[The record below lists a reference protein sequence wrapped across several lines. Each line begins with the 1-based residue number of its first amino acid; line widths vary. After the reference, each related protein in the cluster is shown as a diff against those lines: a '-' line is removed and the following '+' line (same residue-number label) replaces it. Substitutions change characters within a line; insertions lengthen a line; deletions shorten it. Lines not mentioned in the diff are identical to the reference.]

1 MLTLRVSDPDP
12 IVLGLGEEQEAV
24 LTAEP
29 AVYVSI
35 ADYYDGPYTVTPG
48 TEAIT
53 LETDG
58 FTMSED
64 VTVQAVPVGSEG
76 VPVATKGAVSN
87 HQIAVTP
94 SVTNAAGLIEGGT
107 RTGASV
113 TVSASELVSGTKN
126 ISANGSGIDV
136 VNYEAVN
143 VAVPPPA
150 LQNKSRTY
158 TPTESDFTETLTA
171 DTGFD
176 GIGEVEVTV
185 SAIPSTYVGSAIPR
199 RASSN
204 LTASGATVTAPAG
217 YYSTAASKSV
227 ASGTA
232 GTPTASKVIVPE
244 DVAAVITPSVTN
256 GTGYITG
263 GTKTGSSVVVNA
275 RELVS
280 GNTLTCDSPGNW
292 DVAEIETFTVP
303 SGSAGTPTAS
313 KGTVSNHAVTVTPSV
328 TNTAGYISSGTRTGA
343 GVSVTASELVSGTKS
358 ITANGTGIDV
368 STYAAV
374 DVAVPIPAPSLQTK
388 SASYTPTTSQ
398 QTDSITADVGFDGI
412 DTVNVTVDAVPVGSI
427 IQGYINGDFDDEN
440 NTRVWYPRFD
450 FEAYGLFSGFDS
462 FSNMGYYLAVPANTT
477 VTPTESAQT
486 VGGNG
491 YMMEDAVTVSAIPS
505 NYVGSGI
512 TRRDSSDLTASG
524 ATVTVPVGYY
534 SASASKAVAS
544 GTEGTPTATKGT
556 VSNHSVSVTPS
567 VTNGAGYI
575 SGGTHTGTAVS
586 VTAAELVSGTY
597 NVTSSGTKDVTN
609 YASASVPAGSATPA
623 ASISGISATVSTG
636 TNTITL
642 SKTVS
647 NTPQVSAGYVS
658 SGTAGNSSVSLTANV
673 TTKGTATITP
683 GTTNQTISSGT
694 YITGTQ
700 TISGDAN
707 LVAGNIKSGTTIFGV
722 TGTYSGGGGG
732 DSKNAQVVQQG
743 NTRIASTTYSKA
755 CGDITVSKT
764 GTYDV
769 YWSAYRTST
778 SGTWGTQLYISGVA
792 YGSAQATFSSYYQTV
807 HLSNVSLTANQ
818 TVSVYGRSRGSN
830 YYLYVGQLTIIEA

>member
-35 ADYYDGPYTVTPG
+35 ADYYEGPYTVTPG
-48 TEAIT
+48 TEAVT

-58 FTMSED
+58 FTMSDD

-94 SVTNAAGLIEGGT
+94 SVTNTAGLIEGGT

-136 VNYEAVN
+136 VNFEAVN

-150 LQNKSRTY
+150 LQNKSETY
-158 TPTESDFTETLTA
+158 TPTETDFAETLTA
-171 DTGFD
+171 DAGFY
-176 GIGEVEVTV
+176 GIGEVEITV
-185 SAIPSTYVGSAIPR
+185 SAIPSNYVGSAIPR
-199 RASSN
+199 RSSSN
-204 LTASGATVTAPAG
+204 LTASGAIVTAPAG
-217 YYSTAASKSV
+217 YYSTSASKSV

-256 GTGYITG
+256 STGYITG
-263 GTKTGSSVVVNA
+263 GTKTGSNVVVTA

-280 GNTLTCDSPGNW
+280 GNTLTCDSSGDW

-303 SGSAGTPTAS
+303 S
-313 KGTVSNHAVTVTPSV
+313 
-328 TNTAGYISSGTRTGA
+328 
-343 GVSVTASELVSGTKS
+343 
-358 ITANGTGIDV
+358 
-368 STYAAV
+368 
-374 DVAVPIPAPSLQTK
+374 
-388 SASYTPTTSQ
+388 
-398 QTDSITADVGFDGI
+398 
-412 DTVNVTVDAVPVGSI
+412 GSI

-491 YMMEDAVTVSAIPS
+491 YMMEGAVTVLAIPS

-512 TRRDSSDLTASG
+512 TRRSSSDLTAIG
-524 ATVTVPVGYY
+524 ATVTAPEGYY
-534 SASASKAVAS
+534 SAGASKTVAS
-544 GTEGTPTATKGT
+544 GTEGTPTATKGA
-556 VSNHSVSVTPS
+556 VLNHAVSVTPS
-567 VTNGAGYI
+567 VTNSAGYI
-575 SGGTHTGTAVS
+575 GGGTHTGTAVL
-586 VTAAELVSGTY
+586 VTAAELVSGSDTITT
-597 NVTSSGTKDVTN
+597 NGTHDVTN
-609 YASASVPAGSATPA
+609 LAEV
-623 ASISGISATVSTG
+623 V
-636 TNTITL
+636 
-642 SKTVS
+642 V
-647 NTPQVSAGYVS
+647 
-658 SGTAGNSSVSLTANV
+658 NV
-673 TTKGTATITP
+673 
-683 GTTNQTISSGT
+683 
-694 YITGTQ
+694 
-700 TISGDAN
+700 
-707 LVAGNIKSGTTIFGV
+707 
-722 TGTYSGGGGG
+722 SGGGS
-732 DSKNAQVVQQG
+732 SKNAQTIQ
-743 NTRIASTTYSKA
+743 STTRTTSTSYTKL
-755 CGDITVSKT
+755 CGDLTVSKT

-769 YWSAYRTST
+769 YWTSFRSST
-778 SGTWGTQLYISGVA
+778 SGTWGTQLYIGSTA
-792 YGSAQATFSSYYQTV
+792 YGTVQSTFSNHCQIV

-818 TVSVYGRSRGSN
+818 KISVYGRSRGSN
-830 YYLYVGQLTIIEA
+830 YYAYVGQLSIIEA

>member
-1 MLTLRVSDPDP
+1 MLILRVSEPET
-12 IVLGLGEEQEAV
+12 IALGLGAENDAILEV
-24 LTAEP
+24 EP

-48 TEAIT
+48 TEGVT

-58 FTMSED
+58 LTMSGD

-76 VPVATKGAVSN
+76 VPVATKSAVSN

-94 SVTNAAGLIEGGT
+94 SVTNASGLIEGGT

-171 DTGFD
+171 GTGFD

-199 RASSN
+199 RASSS
-204 LTASGATVTAPAG
+204 LTANGATVTAPAG

-232 GTPTASKVIVPE
+232 GTPIATKVIVPE

-256 GTGYITG
+256 TAGYING
-263 GTKTGSSVVVNA
+263 GTETGSSVVVNA

-280 GNTLTCDSPGNW
+280 GNTLTCDSPGTW
-292 DVAEIETFTVP
+292 DVAELETFEVP
-303 SGSAGTPTAS
+303 A
-313 KGTVSNHAVTVTPSV
+313 
-328 TNTAGYISSGTRTGA
+328 
-343 GVSVTASELVSGTKS
+343 
-358 ITANGTGIDV
+358 
-368 STYAAV
+368 
-374 DVAVPIPAPSLQTK
+374 
-388 SASYTPTTSQ
+388 
-398 QTDSITADVGFDGI
+398 
-412 DTVNVTVDAVPVGSI
+412 GSI
-427 IQGYINGDFDDEN
+427 IQGYINGDFGDEN
-440 NTRVWYPRFD
+440 STRVWYPRFD
-450 FEAYGLFSGFDS
+450 FEAYGLFSGFDT
-462 FSNMGYYLAVPANTT
+462 FSNMGYYLAVPANAT
-477 VTPTESAQT
+477 VTPTESVQT

-491 YMMEDAVTVSAIPS
+491 YMMEDAVTIAAIPS

-512 TRRDSSDLTASG
+512 TRRSSSDLTASG
-524 ATVTVPVGYY
+524 ATVTAPEGYY
-534 SASASKAVAS
+534 SAGASKAVAS
-544 GTEGTPTATKGT
+544 GTEGTPTATKSA
-556 VSNHSVSVTPS
+556 VSNHAVTVTPS

-623 ASISGISATVSTG
+623 ASISGTSATVSTG

-647 NTPQVSAGYVS
+647 NTPQVSPGYVS

-732 DSKNAQVVQQG
+732 DSKNAQTIQ
-743 NTRIASTTYSKA
+743 STTRTTSTSYTKL
-755 CGDITVSKT
+755 CGDLTVSKT

-769 YWSAYRTST
+769 YWTSFRSST
-778 SGTWGTQLYISGVA
+778 SGTWGTQLYIGSTA
-792 YGSAQATFSSYYQTV
+792 YGTAQTTYSNHCQIV

-818 TVSVYGRSRGSN
+818 KIAVYGRSRGSN
-830 YYLYVGQLTIIEA
+830 YYAYVGQLSIIEA